1 MEFSKEEEEE
11 ELEVEDWQGRALK
24 SPSTPLLSSAFE
36 GVGWG
41 LAELLSL
48 SFRHGSKDR
57 GAKAKCRGRPPRASI
72 TSFFEVECETERNNF
87 DQRFSKEE
95 KGNRMINSDDWLD
108 GEGGIYLG

>member
-1 MEFSKEEEEE
+1 MARTGAQ
-11 ELEVEDWQGRALK
+11 VAV
-24 SPSTPLLSSAFE
+24 PSTPLLSSAFE
-36 GVGWG
+36 GAGWG

-87 DQRFSKEE
+87 RSSFSKEE

-108 GEGGIYLG
+108 GGRNLFGVI